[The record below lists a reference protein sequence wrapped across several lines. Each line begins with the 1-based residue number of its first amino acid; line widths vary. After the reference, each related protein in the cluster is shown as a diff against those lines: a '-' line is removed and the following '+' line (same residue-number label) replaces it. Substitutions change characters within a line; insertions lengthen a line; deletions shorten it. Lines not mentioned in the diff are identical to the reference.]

1 MALSGTFS
9 SVYKGY
15 TYQISWTATQNI
27 SKNCSTITCTHKLIC
42 EPTYSLHIGSRSNTC
57 VVNKKSQS
65 FTSDAINTDGGAT
78 ITLGKTTHTVNHNS
92 DGTGRFSITGTFN
105 MQATIVG
112 VYVNS
117 IVTSGKATLT
127 TIPRASSITS
137 ASNITLPSY
146 CSIKW
151 TPASS
156 TFKYKIKFSLGSW
169 NYTTE
174 FITPKTTIAYTYD
187 EYKISGTT
195 TANKTT
201 IYKQLSSSTSG
212 TMTATLTTYN
222 SKGTKIGSAS
232 SKTFTVTIPS
242 TVVPTVGTITLNP
255 ADINSKNILVQ
266 NKNKFTVSVSGCSA
280 GSGSSIKSYTF
291 SGSGLSSKTTT
302 DTSVSGGPIS
312 RSGELSYTVKVTDNR
327 GRTASKTISYDNGD
341 TICYCYAY
349 SAPYFTS
356 FSAYRS
362 DSSGTENNNGT
373 HIKCSFGINFASVNK
388 TNNVTVQIFYKKSTA
403 SSYSSTTVL
412 ANSTS
417 KSGSKI
423 LGSIALDST
432 YIVYATVTDNY
443 SGKSTS
449 STITVFGS
457 SRILNISKDG
467 TGFAIGKM
475 AESNNLFECRWNAKF
490 DGTASGPSGFSTSSD
505 RRVKKNIQDIDIDIV
520 DNLQPIQYE
529 LVQSNDN
536 KIHYGFIAQDVEKL
550 LSDAGLNPELTGIIG
565 QIQNNGQQEYVL
577 TYTEFIPLL
586 TKKCQELQAEIN
598 ILKEEISELKSNTT

>member
-9 SVYKGY
+9 KVYKGY

-42 EPTYSLHIGSRSNTC
+42 EPTYSLYINSRSNTC
-57 VVNKKSQS
+57 VVNKKSKS
-65 FTSDAINTDGGAT
+65 FTSDAINTDGGTT

-92 DGTGRFSITGTFN
+92 DGTGSFSITGTFN

-112 VYVNS
+112 VYVSS
-117 IVTSGKATLT
+117 IVTSGRATLN
-127 TIPRASSITS
+127 TIPRASSLSLSTSRVNVGSSIT
-137 ASNITLPSY
+137 ANISR
-146 CSIKW
+146 
-151 TPASS
+151 ASS
-156 TFKYKIKFSLGSW
+156 SFTHTVEFYINSTYHQTYPSVATSQKFTIPTSW
-169 NYTTE
+169 Y
-174 FITPKTTIAYTYD
+174 A
-187 EYKISGTT
+187 
-195 TANKTT
+195 AM
-201 IYKQLSSSTSG
+201 SSSTSC
-212 TMTATLTTYN
+212 TAYCRITTYSGSTQIGSQVKKSFTVVVPSGVVPKIEANAITLTPQTYN
-222 SKGTKIGSAS
+222 YLIHG
-232 SKTFTVTIPS
+232 
-242 TVVPTVGTITLNP
+242 
-255 ADINSKNILVQ
+255 
-266 NKNKFTVSVSGCSA
+266 KNKIKVEINKDKCSA
-280 GSGSSIKSYTF
+280 GTGSSIKSYTF
-291 SGSGLSSKTTT
+291 SGSGISKTTT
-302 DTSVSGGPIS
+302 STSVTSANNITAS
-312 RSGELSYTVKVTDNR
+312 ATSNTTLTYTVKVTDSR
-327 GRTASKTISYDNGD
+327 GRTASQSKTI
-341 TICYCYAY
+341 TCYAY
-349 SAPYFTS
+349 SIPSFTS
-356 FSAYRS
+356 FNAYRS
-362 DSSGTENNNGT
+362 DSKGNANNNGT
-373 HIKCSFGINFASVNK
+373 YIKCSFGINFKPVNS
-388 TNNVTVQIFYKKSTA
+388 TNDVTVEIFYKKSTA
-403 SSYSSTTVL
+403 SSYSSTAVSSYSSTTVS
-412 ANSTS
+412 ANSIS

>member
-9 SVYKGY
+9 KAYKGY

-27 SKNCSTITCTHKLIC
+27 SKNYSTITCTHKLIC
-42 EPTYSLHIGSRSNTC
+42 EPTYSLYINSRSNTC
-57 VVNKKSQS
+57 VVNGTSKS
-65 FTSDAINTDGGAT
+65 FTSDAISTDGGTT

-92 DGTGRFSITGTFN
+92 NGAGSFSITGTFN

-117 IVTSGKATLT
+117 IVTSGSATLN

-174 FITPKTTIAYTYD
+174 FITPKTTSAYTYD

-195 TANKTT
+195 TANRTT

-222 SKGTKIGSAS
+222 SSGTQIGSAS

-242 TVVPTVGTITLNP
+242 DLAPKIEANAITLTPQTYNYL
-255 ADINSKNILVQ
+255 IHG
-266 NKNKFTVSVSGCSA
+266 KNKIKVEINKDKCSA
-280 GSGSSIKSYTF
+280 GTGSSIKSYTF
-291 SGSGLSSKTTT
+291 SGPGISSTTT
-302 DTSVSGGPIS
+302 STSVTSANNITAS
-312 RSGELSYTVKVTDNR
+312 ATSNTTLTYTVKVTDSR
-327 GRTASKTISYDNGD
+327 GRTASRPEKIT
-341 TICYCYAY
+341 CYAY
-349 SAPYFTS
+349 STPSFTS

-362 DSSGTENNNGT
+362 DSNGTANNNGT
-373 HIKCSFGINFASVNK
+373 HIQCSFGINFASVNS
-388 TNNVTVQIFYKKSTA
+388 TNDVTVKIFYKKSTD

-412 ANSTS
+412 TNSTL

-423 LGSIALDST
+423 LNSIALDST

-443 SGKSTS
+443 GGSSSS

>member
-9 SVYKGY
+9 KVYKGY

-42 EPTYSLHIGSRSNTC
+42 EPTYSLYINSRSNTC
-57 VVNKKSQS
+57 VVNKKSKS
-65 FTSDAINTDGGAT
+65 FTSDAINTDGGTT

-92 DGTGRFSITGTFN
+92 DGTGSFSITGTFN

-112 VYVNS
+112 VYVSS
-117 IVTSGKATLT
+117 IVTSGRATLN
-127 TIPRASSITS
+127 TIPRASSLSLSTSRVNVGSSIT
-137 ASNITLPSY
+137 ANISR
-146 CSIKW
+146 
-151 TPASS
+151 ASS
-156 TFKYKIKFSLGSW
+156 SFTHTVEFYINSTYHQTYPSVATSQKFTIPTSW
-169 NYTTE
+169 Y
-174 FITPKTTIAYTYD
+174 A
-187 EYKISGTT
+187 
-195 TANKTT
+195 AM
-201 IYKQLSSSTSG
+201 SSSTSC
-212 TMTATLTTYN
+212 TAYCRITTYSGSTQIGSQVKKSFTVVVPSGVVPKIEANAITLTPQTYN
-222 SKGTKIGSAS
+222 YLIHG
-232 SKTFTVTIPS
+232 
-242 TVVPTVGTITLNP
+242 
-255 ADINSKNILVQ
+255 
-266 NKNKFTVSVSGCSA
+266 KNKIKVEINKDKCSA
-280 GSGSSIKSYTF
+280 GTGSSIKSYTF
-291 SGSGLSSKTTT
+291 SGSGISKTTT
-302 DTSVSGGPIS
+302 STSVTSANNITAS
-312 RSGELSYTVKVTDNR
+312 ATSNTTLTYTVKVTDSR
-327 GRTASKTISYDNGD
+327 GRTASQSKTI
-341 TICYCYAY
+341 TCYAY
-349 SAPYFTS
+349 SIPSFTS

-362 DSSGTENNNGT
+362 DSNGNANNNGT
-373 HIKCSFGINFASVNK
+373 YIKCSFGINFASVNK

-412 ANSTS
+412 SNSTS

-423 LGSIALDST
+423 LDSIARDST
-432 YIVYATVTDNY
+432 YTVYATVTDKY

-475 AESNNLFECRWNAKF
+475 SESNNLFECRWNAKF